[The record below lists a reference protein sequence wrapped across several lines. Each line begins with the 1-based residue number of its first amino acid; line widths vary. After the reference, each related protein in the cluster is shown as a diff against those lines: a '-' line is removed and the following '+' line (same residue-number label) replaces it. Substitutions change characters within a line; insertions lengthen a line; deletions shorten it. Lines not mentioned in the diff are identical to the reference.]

1 MDALTTGE
9 LVAVLAL
16 GQDNSF
22 GQPLESQL
30 RATLLAV
37 WLAEAAGLTAAERDT
52 AYWAAQLRYLGC
64 TAHAHEVAV
73 MFGDDI
79 QTRARTAVYDA
90 SSPGEVLRDVL
101 THGQPGRRGVARISA
116 VASI

>member
-1 MDALTTGE
+1 MGK

-22 GQPLESQL
+22 GQPLETQL

-37 WLAEAAGLTAAERDT
+37 WLAEAAGLPSQVRNT
-52 AYWAAQLRYLGC
+52 AYWTAQLRYLGC

-73 MFGDDI
+73 LFGDDI
-79 QTRARTAVYDA
+79 QTRARTVVYDA
-90 SSPGEVLRDVL
+90 SNPGEMLRDAIG
-101 THGQPGRRGVARISA
+101 THAGGSA
-116 VASI
+116 Q